1 MLKANTDLQ
10 TMVIKPDVVQ
20 DNEEIFRHFKDVET
34 EEVSQMS
41 LLRENYKKSKQQD
54 KDDIRKTAQ
63 KRNHTPAR
71 NTPQKT
77 ITSPDRETSTKKR
90 VSSHKRLT
98 ISNLNMKQL

>member
-1 MLKANTDLQ
+1 MLKASTDVQ

-20 DNEEIFRHFKDVET
+20 DNEEIFRLFKDVET

-54 KDDIRKTAQ
+54 KDHIRKTAQ
-63 KRNHTPAR
+63 KRNHTTAR
-71 NTPQKT
+71 NTPRKP
-77 ITSPDRETSTKKR
+77 IVSPDRESVTKKR

-98 ISNLNMKQL
+98 IGTLNMK